1 MEQRF
6 TIDGMHCQGC
16 VTRARQ
22 ALAPLGDEVTVTLD
36 PPEAVIEGP
45 DAVTLEEV
53 QASLARVGS
62 YTARTA

>member
-6 TIDGMHCQGC
+6 MIDGMHCQGC

-22 ALAPLGDEVTVTLD
+22 ALAPLGDGVTVTLD

-53 QASLARVGS
+53 QAALARVGS
-62 YTARTA
+62 YTARAA

>member
-6 TIDGMHCQGC
+6 RIDGMHCQGC

-36 PPEAVIEGP
+36 PPEAVIEGA

-53 QASLARVGS
+53 QAALARVGS
-62 YTARTA
+62 YTARAA